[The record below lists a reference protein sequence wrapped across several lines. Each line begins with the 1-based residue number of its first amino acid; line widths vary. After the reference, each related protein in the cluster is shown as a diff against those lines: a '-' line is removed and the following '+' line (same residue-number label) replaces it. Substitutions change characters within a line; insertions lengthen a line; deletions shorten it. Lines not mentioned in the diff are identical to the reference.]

1 MNRLLVLVLLAGACA
16 RDARPPEPPR
26 SADRTSTGE
35 VPDLQVATKR
45 YDELPPRDTG
55 FVYVDPGSDQPQRVR
70 EAVAVLR
77 PTSGSQ
83 VQGLVLFRETNDG
96 LRVFTTVTGLPD
108 GVHAYHVH
116 VFGDCSAPDAS
127 SAGPH
132 FHFTGS
138 SFSKEEA
145 EITGNLGE
153 IFAAAGKSPTHQARI
168 ARATLQGGYSLIG
181 RAVIIHA
188 RGNDPK
194 HPPDGDAGDRLA
206 CGVIGIGNP
215 QPPQAASR

>member
-1 MNRLLVLVLLAGACA
+1 MNRSLLLLLLAGACA
-16 RDARPPEPPR
+16 RDARPAEPPR
-26 SADRTSTGE
+26 TADRTSSGG
-35 VPDLQVATKR
+35 VPDQELPMKR

-55 FVYVDPGSDQPQRVR
+55 FVYVDPGGDQPQRVR

-77 PTSGSQ
+77 PTSGNRA
-83 VQGLVLFRETNDG
+83 QGLVLFRETDDG
-96 LRVFTTVTGLPD
+96 LDVFTTVTGLPD
-108 GVHAYHVH
+108 GEHAYHVH

-138 SFSKEEA
+138 SLSKEA
-145 EITGNLGE
+145 TEITGNLGE
-153 IFAAAGKSPTHQARI
+153 IYAAAGKSPTHQARI
-168 ARATLQGGYSLIG
+168 PRASLQGGYSILG
-181 RAVIIHA
+181 RAVIIHE

-194 HPPDGDAGDRLA
+194 RPPDGDAGARLA